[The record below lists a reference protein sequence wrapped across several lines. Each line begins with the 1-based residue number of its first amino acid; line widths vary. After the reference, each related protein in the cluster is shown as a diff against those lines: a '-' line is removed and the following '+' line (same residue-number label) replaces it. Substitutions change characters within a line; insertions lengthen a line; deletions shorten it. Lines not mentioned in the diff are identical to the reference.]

1 MSMVARENIRRITP
15 EECETLQGFP
25 LGWTS
30 TEADTHRYKQLG
42 NAVTVNVATWLG
54 SRL

>member
-1 MSMVARENIRRITP
+1 MSMVATENIRRITP
-15 EECETLQGFP
+15 QECETLQGFP

-30 TEADTHRYKQLG
+30 TQADTHRYKQLG

-54 SRL
+54 NRI

>member
-1 MSMVARENIRRITP
+1 MVATENIRRITP

-30 TEADTHRYKQLG
+30 TQADTHRYKQLG

-54 SRL
+54 NRI